1 MVGISSLRFATCNT
15 GVCAVQVS
23 LDFWY
28 LNPNKMKT
36 RQNSKNH
43 WLYSLWWIPYVLKFY
58 DVYLSLFCCENG
70 CVMINEVME
79 EWHSRG

>member
-1 MVGISSLRFATCNT
+1 MKPSKGLYDFLEKSIESFTKILMVGISSLRFATCNT

-43 WLYSLWWIPYVLKFY
+43 WL
-58 DVYLSLFCCENG
+58 
-70 CVMINEVME
+70 
-79 EWHSRG
+79 